1 MRVVIM
7 GSGRTGSR
15 LARMLAEAGHD
26 VCVVDWNE
34 AAFDRLGD
42 DFNGDSVL
50 GNAIDADVLRE
61 AGIERADVF
70 VAATSGDNRNIM
82 ASEVARHLFQVPRV
96 VCRVKDPNRARIFTQ
111 MDIQVDCRTLEGA
124 NAILEITGLS

>member
-1 MRVVIM
+1 VRVVIM

-15 LARMLAEAGHD
+15 LANMLAEAGHG

-34 AAFDRLGD
+34 SAFDRLGD
-42 DFNGDSVL
+42 DFTGETLL
-50 GNAIDADVLRE
+50 GNAIDAEVLRE

-82 ASEVARHLFQVPRV
+82 ASEVARDLFRVPRV
-96 VCRVKDPNRARIFTQ
+96 VCRVKDPNRARIFGQ
-111 MDIQVDCRTLEGA
+111 MDIKVDCRTLEGA
-124 NAILEITGLS
+124 NAILSLIGLG